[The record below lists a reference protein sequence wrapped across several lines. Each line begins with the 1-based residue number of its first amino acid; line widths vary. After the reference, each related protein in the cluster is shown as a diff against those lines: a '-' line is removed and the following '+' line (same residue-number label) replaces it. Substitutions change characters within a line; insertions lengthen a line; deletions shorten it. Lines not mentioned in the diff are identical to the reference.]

1 MQPKNNKILVDN
13 INYKGYSNYT
23 TKKTFQNLI
32 QGVTNMAKIL
42 KNMFNLEG
50 IDGSGK
56 TTQIP
61 LIKKSLERA
70 GFTVHIFK
78 NPSTSMLGEFIRK
91 NVKSFDPWLRN
102 RLFVL
107 DMQATL
113 MDQKKIYDPNV
124 ILLWDRY
131 IDSFYTSNR
140 EMTLEEANGLVAKMP
155 TPVRTFWID
164 IEPTIVLTQRS
175 KATNEHSDPKWLVL
189 KQQRYN
195 ELFQKN
201 PERIIRINGQ
211 QPTESVTRQI
221 TDEIIRTMKI

>member
-1 MQPKNNKILVDN
+1 
-13 INYKGYSNYT
+13 
-23 TKKTFQNLI
+23 
-32 QGVTNMAKIL
+32 MAKIL

-113 MDQKKIYDPNV
+113 MDQKKFMIQMLFCSGTD
-124 ILLWDRY
+124 ILIRFIPL
-131 IDSFYTSNR
+131 
-140 EMTLEEANGLVAKMP
+140 
-155 TPVRTFWID
+155 
-164 IEPTIVLTQRS
+164 IER
-175 KATNEHSDPKWLVL
+175 
-189 KQQRYN
+189 
-195 ELFQKN
+195 
-201 PERIIRINGQ
+201 
-211 QPTESVTRQI
+211 
-221 TDEIIRTMKI
+221 